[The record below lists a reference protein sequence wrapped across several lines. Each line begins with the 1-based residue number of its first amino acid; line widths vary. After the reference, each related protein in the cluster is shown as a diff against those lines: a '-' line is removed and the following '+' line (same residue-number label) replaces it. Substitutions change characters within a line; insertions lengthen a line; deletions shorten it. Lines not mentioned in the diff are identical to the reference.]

1 MEQIK
6 MIQVVSQELASKL
19 LRELGLDSNAVSK
32 IYLDWLKGDYMVDR
46 HFVTDESFEN
56 ELCEMLK
63 VAFRI
68 FDGRNGVAR

>member
-1 MEQIK
+1 
-6 MIQVVSQELASKL
+6 MIQIVSPELALKL
-19 LRELGLDSNAVSK
+19 QTELGLDSDAVSM
-32 IYLDWLKGDYMVDR
+32 IYSDWLEGDYMVDR
-46 HFVTDESFEN
+46 HFVVDEPFER